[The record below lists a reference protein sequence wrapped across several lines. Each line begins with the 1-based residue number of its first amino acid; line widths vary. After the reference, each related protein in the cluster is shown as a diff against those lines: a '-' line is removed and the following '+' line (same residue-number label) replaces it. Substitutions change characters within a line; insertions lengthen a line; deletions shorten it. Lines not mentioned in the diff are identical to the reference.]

1 MSAQFSRGWH
11 LAAISVPSLPLGLK
25 YRSRQVFKPLGAT
38 YRWIRPSSNS
48 LYARSRGLAVQHFR
62 SLSGK
67 ARRGIGVRS
76 PFRKDAVPQKYPR
89 LLGIL
94 LVRDGG
100 SWKRKTGQKA
110 GLEGFQSIQRNA
122 VELDVVPETGIEP
135 ATFALRVRCST
146 D

>member
-1 MSAQFSRGWH
+1 M
-11 LAAISVPSLPLGLK
+11 LVP
-25 YRSRQVFKPLGAT
+25 
-38 YRWIRPSSNS
+38 
-48 LYARSRGLAVQHFR
+48 
-62 SLSGK
+62 
-67 ARRGIGVRS
+67 
-76 PFRKDAVPQKYPR
+76 
-89 LLGIL
+89 
-94 LVRDGG
+94 DGG

>member
-1 MSAQFSRGWH
+1 M
-11 LAAISVPSLPLGLK
+11 
-25 YRSRQVFKPLGAT
+25 
-38 YRWIRPSSNS
+38 
-48 LYARSRGLAVQHFR
+48 
-62 SLSGK
+62 
-67 ARRGIGVRS
+67 ARRGIG
-76 PFRKDAVPQKYPR
+76 PFREDAVLQKYPR
-89 LLGIL
+89 LLRIL
-94 LVRDGG
+94 LVPDGG

>member
-1 MSAQFSRGWH
+1 M
-11 LAAISVPSLPLGLK
+11 
-25 YRSRQVFKPLGAT
+25 
-38 YRWIRPSSNS
+38 
-48 LYARSRGLAVQHFR
+48 
-62 SLSGK
+62 
-67 ARRGIGVRS
+67 ARRGIGIRS

-94 LVRDGG
+94 LVPDGG